1 MTEADAVDVSELL
14 RQSYTLLGVRE
25 GLSRSQTRFL
35 MTERGSLE
43 CVRSE
48 SQSQRYLVAHDGE
61 RIVGMVAVSGDAIT
75 KLYVSPSRMGEGIG
89 RSLYGAAESEIRA
102 NGHGR
107 VTLGA
112 FPTAVPF
119 YARMGLATVGRRKA
133 TGALQGVCI
142 SVMEKK
148 LGSEAA

>member
-1 MTEADAVDVSELL
+1 
-14 RQSYTLLGVRE
+14 
-25 GLSRSQTRFL
+25 

-43 CVRSE
+43 CVRNE
-48 SQSQRYLVAHDGE
+48 SRSQRYLVADDGE

-75 KLYVSPSRMGEGIG
+75 KLYVSPGRTGEGIG
-89 RSLYGAAESEIRA
+89 RSLYKAAESEIRA

-119 YARMGLATVGRRKA
+119 YVRMGLATVGSKKA